1 MSNASDSNSS
11 PDNSELLEEV
21 VEEFTQ
27 RLRAREH
34 PSIAEYQEKYPAL
47 KSELEDLL
55 ASVAM
60 IEQLKPSPT
69 ARTSER
75 ASLDEVSSLQRIGSY
90 TIVGELGRGGMG
102 VVFEAIHE
110 SLGRRVAIKV
120 MPTPL
125 VNSSKHVQRF
135 EREAQAAAKLHHTNI
150 VSVFGAGEGDG
161 YHYYVMDWVDG
172 QTLGEVVAGI
182 SGSFSMAQSKSA
194 DATRLEHPDW
204 SKLDPTIDERFS
216 IGESLHSQQVHES
229 QSSDSIRISVPPPSA
244 KSSAKHFR
252 WAARIGANIAD
263 ALAHAHQSDILHRD
277 IKPSNLILDRKG
289 VVWITDFGL
298 AKDNS
303 SSELNLTKTG
313 DVIGTPRYLAPESL
327 EGKYDQRSEV
337 YCLGL
342 TLYELATLQP
352 AYQIGTTAEV
362 IRAIATSSPTSP
374 RKVNPKI
381 PIDLSTIIDKAIAR
395 DPDSRY
401 QTAESMRADL
411 LAFVEDRPIKA
422 RPPSTLENVAKWSRR
437 NPLAAAL
444 SAVSALLLTLVAVSA
459 TIGYLF
465 TIDALNKEAI
475 KSRQLA
481 TEKIESERQRNAA
494 IEARNQAQSFAEKM
508 KAQYDRAEA
517 NVDVTLEAF
526 DEMFRQVMS
535 RGSSAQA
542 SNDVEGFEE
551 LMGIETTVTRQD
563 TEFLEKLLMFY
574 DQFAT
579 QNSENESLLI
589 ESARAFRRAANI
601 HQLVGQYTQS
611 IEAYR
616 KSIDLY
622 QRILSESDSKKVLV
636 ALVQVKSELA
646 RALRREN
653 SRESWPKALK
663 ENQEAIA
670 LLESVP
676 LDQLDD
682 GLKFEWAKTLNS
694 LGSSNALIAVL
705 SSQGSNR
712 RQENRAFFDIYRDVF
727 AKKGAGGRL
736 GSAKGGQYRGKRQH
750 GKPRPSARAKM
761 AQADPGSSA
770 PIASSNPKQSKAGKP
785 SENAPRKLAKRGNGS
800 RGARRAGPTGAAV
813 DGVGKILNGLS
824 EQSLE
829 LLDQLI
835 ESEPQNI
842 EYRSARANTYCSL
855 AASQLVPNPDA
866 ARDLRKKA
874 IDELEFLIEQNADN
888 PAYRFRLALACMLG
902 DFTNPSADELN
913 LLDRSIQLTKLL
925 TSQFP
930 QVPDYHSLYG
940 SVRCKE
946 SQVLIAKGE
955 LGTALRTLRY
965 AKNSFEH
972 VTQLQPD
979 DRSQRSR
986 MNSALFNQLR
996 TLSDEAKNSGKV
1008 KIAQETRNLIEQVKQ
1023 RGPGRDKLSR

>member
-1 MSNASDSNSS
+1 M
-11 PDNSELLEEV
+11 
-21 VEEFTQ
+21 
-27 RLRAREH
+27 
-34 PSIAEYQEKYPAL
+34 
-47 KSELEDLL
+47 
-55 ASVAM
+55 
-60 IEQLKPSPT
+60 
-69 ARTSER
+69 
-75 ASLDEVSSLQRIGSY
+75 
-90 TIVGELGRGGMG
+90 
-102 VVFEAIHE
+102 
-110 SLGRRVAIKV
+110 
-120 MPTPL
+120 
-125 VNSSKHVQRF
+125 
-135 EREAQAAAKLHHTNI
+135 
-150 VSVFGAGEGDG
+150 
-161 YHYYVMDWVDG
+161 
-172 QTLGEVVAGI
+172 
-182 SGSFSMAQSKSA
+182 
-194 DATRLEHPDW
+194 
-204 SKLDPTIDERFS
+204 
-216 IGESLHSQQVHES
+216 
-229 QSSDSIRISVPPPSA
+229 
-244 KSSAKHFR
+244 
-252 WAARIGANIAD
+252 
-263 ALAHAHQSDILHRD
+263 
-277 IKPSNLILDRKG
+277 ILDRKG

-303 SSELNLTKTG
+303 SENNLTKTG

-362 IRAIATSSPTSP
+362 IRAIATTSPVSP
-374 RKVNPKI
+374 RKLNPKI

-422 RPPSTLENVAKWSRR
+422 RPPSTFENVTKWSRR

-459 TIGYLF
+459 TIGYLY
-465 TIDALNKEAI
+465 TIDALDKEAI
-475 KSRQLA
+475 KSKQLA
-481 TEKIESERQRNAA
+481 SEKVESERQRNAA
-494 IEARNQAQSFAEKM
+494 VEARNQAQSFAEKM

-535 RGSSAQA
+535 RGSSAQP
-542 SNDVEGFEE
+542 SSDVEGFEE

-563 TEFLEKLLMFY
+563 TEFLEKLLLFY
-574 DQFAT
+574 DRFAN
-579 QNSENESLLI
+579 QNAENDSLLV

-601 HQLVGQYTQS
+601 NQLVGQYTQS

-622 QRILSESDSKKVLV
+622 QRILSDSDSKEVLV

-646 RALRREN
+646 RALRRES
-653 SRESWPKALK
+653 SRQSWPEALK

-676 LDQLDD
+676 LDQLDNE
-682 GLKFEWAKTLNS
+682 LKFEWAKTLNS

-705 SSQGSNR
+705 SSQGDDR
-712 RQENRAFFDIYRDVF
+712 RQEHRAYFDIYREAF
-727 AKKGAGGRL
+727 HKKGAGGRPP
-736 GSAKGGQYRGKRQH
+736 GKGGQDRGKRQH
-750 GKPRPSARAKM
+750 GKPRPSARAKV
-761 AQADPGSSA
+761 AQANSDSVTGPPMPSSKSPHSA
-770 PIASSNPKQSKAGKP
+770 AAKAS
-785 SENAPRKLAKRGNGS
+785 KRGNGG
-800 RGARRAGPTGAAV
+800 RGARRASAAGGTV
-813 DGVGKILNGLS
+813 GDVGKILNGLS
-824 EQSLE
+824 EQSVE

-835 ESEPQNI
+835 ESDPKNI
-842 EYRSARANTYCSL
+842 EYRSARANAYCSL

-874 IDELEFLIEQNADN
+874 IGELEFLIEQNKDN

-902 DFTNPSADELN
+902 DFANPSEDELK
-913 LLDRSIQLTKLL
+913 LLDRSIQLTELL
-925 TSQFP
+925 TTQFP
-930 QVPDYHSLYG
+930 QVLDYHSLYG

-955 LGTALRTLRY
+955 LGTALKTLRY

-972 VTQLQPD
+972 VVQLQPD

-996 TLSDEAKNSGKV
+996 TLSDEAKKSGKT

-1023 RGPGRDKLSR
+1023 RGPGRDKSSR